1 MKNLNWLIVKT
12 TFSKLS
18 KTERDMFHFF
28 REFEKSHNIYSN
40 IHAHMLED
48 QLHKTETDTCG
59 VFQLYFYEKLFGPKY
74 NNAIF
79 SLKALNKN
87 TVQTLLNELIRI

>member
-18 KTERDMFHFF
+18 KAERDMFRFF

-40 IHAHMLED
+40 IHVHMLED

-74 NNAIF
+74 NNVIF
-79 SLKALNKN
+79 SHKALNKN

>member
-1 MKNLNWLIVKT
+1 
-12 TFSKLS
+12 
-18 KTERDMFHFF
+18 MFHFF

-59 VFQLYFYEKLFGPKY
+59 VFQLHFYEKLFGPKY

-79 SLKALNKN
+79 SHKVLKKN

>member
-1 MKNLNWLIVKT
+1 
-12 TFSKLS
+12 
-18 KTERDMFHFF
+18 
-28 REFEKSHNIYSN
+28 
-40 IHAHMLED
+40 MLED

-79 SLKALNKN
+79 SHKDLNKN